1 MGDRKIDLQDTA
13 IADMAGI
20 KGDLDHF
27 RVPRRIAAHHLIMR
41 RVGGAAGVTG
51 DGAGDVFDMLEHAL
65 DTPEAAAGEDRDIG
79 RCPRVRRLVEHEGR
93 GRECALGSRLGYP
106 RRHPRSH
113 QERHDAHRRAEIPE
127 AALGDRKFE

>member
-1 MGDRKIDLQDTA
+1 
-13 IADMAGI
+13 MAGI

-51 DGAGDVFDMLEHAL
+51 DGDGDAFDMLEHAL

-79 RCPRVRRLVEHEGR
+79 RCPRVRRLVEHGGR
-93 GRECALGSRLGYP
+93 DRACALGS
-106 RRHPRSH
+106 
-113 QERHDAHRRAEIPE
+113 
-127 AALGDRKFE
+127 